1 MIAIV
6 KWQSIDVGDGLTS
19 QSLEDEL
26 VSRANTFLAKVLP
39 DAFTN
44 GKLDFDKLV
53 FHKKNNESELDFV
66 FDIENKT
73 TGTYLIKEL
82 EFYIDAKVET
92 TKLNKTDKDI
102 DIEYKLWLQDEYIG
116 DFIFRIKVKE

>member
-1 MIAIV
+1 MFLIKLDLYI
-6 KWQSIDVGDGLTS
+6 KNNDEEYNYKNIDFKTKNNKYLFSIDN
-19 QSLEDEL
+19 DEYE
-26 VSRANTFLAKVLP
+26 
-39 DAFTN
+39 
-44 GKLDFDKLV
+44 LDFDKLI

-82 EFYIDAKVET
+82 EFYMDAKVET